1 MKYKR
6 HFLVLVLT
14 LTMIV
19 LSACTPEPA
28 PVEETEEDYLGAIA
42 VVLTGPWNDNSWN
55 NAAYNALLE
64 MEARGVRVAYSESVA
79 EADVERVLRQY
90 AADNFDLIIGHSF
103 GYMDAIFTVA
113 EEYPDVNFA
122 WAGGIGRTAD
132 NVADYEQNF
141 YEAALPIGIIAAH
154 MTETDVLGAL
164 YGFDIP
170 VCHAMGVSFLEGAH
184 TVNPDIRLV
193 TTAVGDW
200 GDVAR
205 AKEAAL
211 AQADA
216 GVDFWIMCGQGP
228 ALGAIA
234 AAEEAGGYV
243 TSYVGDMVEDGP
255 EVVLVNL
262 IWNMEP
268 IFTYLLDRTLDGT
281 FDNPVI
287 PFGVAEGAMLY
298 TINDGLRDRIP
309 QEALNAAEEAM
320 EKIKAGEIVVEFV
333 PE

>member
-1 MKYKR
+1 MNKISIS
-6 HFLVLVLT
+6 F
-14 LTMIV
+14 IV
-19 LSACTPEPA
+19 VILALIILLSACSPEPA
-28 PVEETEEDYLGAIA
+28 SIDEPEDDALGAIA

-55 NAAYNALLE
+55 NAAYNALME
-64 MEARGVRVAYSESVA
+64 MEERGVRVAYSESVA

-90 AADNFDLIIGHSF
+90 ATDDFDLIIGHSF

-113 EEYPDVNFA
+113 EEFPNVNFA

-141 YEAALPIGIIAAH
+141 FEAAYPIGIIAAH
-154 MTETDVLGAL
+154 MTETGVLGAL

-170 VCHAMGVSFLEGAH
+170 VCHAMGVSFLEGAQ
-184 TVNPDIRLV
+184 TINPDIRLV

-200 GDVAR
+200 GDVAAAR
-205 AKEAAL
+205 EAAL

-234 AAEEAGGYV
+234 AAEETGGFV
-243 TSYVGDMVEDGP
+243 TSYVGDMIENGP
-255 EVVLVNL
+255 DVVLVNL

-268 IFTYLLDRTLDGT
+268 IFTYLLDITLDGT
-281 FDNPVI
+281 FDNPVVQ
-287 PFGVAEGAMLY
+287 FGIVEGAMLY

-309 QEALNAAEEAM
+309 DEALNAAEEAM